1 MLHFWQACSN
11 QLQKELTPQQ
21 FKAWIVH
28 LSPESYNEAAHLLTI
43 SAATRIKA
51 ESCARQFGSRIQMLA
66 QEYWGQAVQLQFV
79 VRSKSAKNSAKSSKN
94 AGLSAEV
101 GTANTPIATEN
112 SIVNHDTDSVKPT
125 AVTTTDT
132 ISNQTHETSS
142 SRKSK
147 ENNLYKNHHL
157 DKNLNFDT
165 LVTGNANQMARMVGL
180 EVIKQLGQRYNP
192 FFIYGGVGVGKTH
205 LMQAIG
211 NEVYRLDPSKKIRYL
226 FANTY
231 VSEVVKAYQK
241 NQFEEFKNYYHNL
254 DLLLIDDI
262 QFFGEGDKSGTQGA
276 FFELFE
282 TMIRNHKQIIIT
294 SDRYPQS
301 LEGIQERL
309 RSRFMSGI
317 DIAIEPP
324 GFEMRVSILL
334 KKAELEGVALPEEVA
349 TFIAQLLR
357 ANVREL
363 EGALRKVIAYCT
375 FTNAPIDLTHTKMAL
390 KDLLSKNQE
399 HISIESIQKIVA
411 DFYKIKVADMY
422 STKRPKK
429 IAEPRQIAMYLTKEL
444 TQKSLPEI
452 GAHFGGRDHTTVLHA
467 CRKIAERKGNDS
479 QLQHELHIL
488 EQILKT

>member
-1 MLHFWQACSN
+1 MTNMLHFWQACSN

-21 FKAWIVH
+21 FKAWILH
-28 LSPESYNEAAHLLTI
+28 LTPELYDEASQTLTI
-43 SAATRIKA
+43 SAPTRIKA
-51 ESCARQFGSRIQMLA
+51 DNCARQFSSRIQMLA
-66 QEYWGQAVQLQFV
+66 QEYWGAAVQLQFI
-79 VRSKSAKNSAKSSKN
+79 VRGKSTTKAVTNTPVKTSAAKS
-94 AGLSAEV
+94 
-101 GTANTPIATEN
+101 TPIVKTDETNTSPTTATTPETT
-112 SIVNHDTDSVKPT
+112 SVDSGKPKKT
-125 AVTTTDT
+125 
-132 ISNQTHETSS
+132 
-142 SRKSK
+142 K
-147 ENNLYKNHHL
+147 EQNPYKNNHL
-157 DKNLNFDT
+157 DPHLNFDT

-211 NEVYRLDPSKKIRYL
+211 NEVHRLDPSKKIRYL

-241 NQFEEFKNYYHNL
+241 NQFEEFKNYYHGL

-282 TMIRNHKQIIIT
+282 SMIRNQKQIIIT

-301 LEGIQERL
+301 LEGIKERL

-334 KKAELEGVALPEEVA
+334 KKAELEGVNLPEDVA

-363 EGALRKVIAYCT
+363 EGALRKVIAYSN
-375 FTNAPIDLTHTKMAL
+375 FTGSPIDLNSTKAAL
-390 KDLLSKNQE
+390 KDLLAKNPG
-399 HISIESIQKIVA
+399 HITVEAIQKTVA

-467 CRKIAERKGNDS
+467 CRKIAERKKNET
-479 QLQHELHIL
+479 QLQHELNIL
-488 EQILKT
+488 EQMLKS

>member
-21 FKAWIVH
+21 FKAWILH
-28 LSPESYNEAAHLLTI
+28 LSPESYDEDTHLLTI

-51 ESCARQFGSRIQMLA
+51 ESSARQFGSRIQMLA
-66 QEYWGQAVQLQFV
+66 QEYWGQPVQLQFM
-79 VRSKSAKNSAKSSKN
+79 VRGKTTKSNDKPTKPAAQPQTLPQTTTAQNSHAQTTEP
-94 AGLSAEV
+94 SAD
-101 GTANTPIATEN
+101 TA
-112 SIVNHDTDSVKPT
+112 T
-125 AVTTTDT
+125 AVTEAHADT
-132 ISNQTHETSS
+132 PNTVEPTAPA
-142 SRKSK
+142 RKTK
-147 ENNLYKNHHL
+147 EHNLYKNHHL

-282 TMIRNHKQIIIT
+282 SMIRNHKQIIIT

-334 KKAELEGVALPEEVA
+334 KKAELEGVNLPEDVA

-363 EGALRKVIAYCT
+363 EGALRKVIAYSN
-375 FTNAPIDLTHTKMAL
+375 FTGSAIDLNSTKAAL
-390 KDLLSKNQE
+390 KDLLAKNPG
-399 HISIESIQKIVA
+399 HITIEAIQKTVA

-467 CRKIAERKGNDS
+467 CRKITERKSNET
-479 QLQHELHIL
+479 QLQHELNIL
-488 EQILKT
+488 EQMLKA

>member
-1 MLHFWQACSN
+1 MLLFWQACSN

-21 FKAWIVH
+21 FKAWIVP
-28 LSPESYNEAAHLLTI
+28 LAALEFNEQTQVFTI
-43 SAATRIKA
+43 SAPSRIKA
-51 ESCARQFGSRIQMLA
+51 EACSRQFGQRIQMLA
-66 QEYWGQAVQLQFV
+66 QEYWGKAIQVQFT
-79 VRSKSAKNSAKSSKN
+79 VRDKNSQKASLG
-94 AGLSAEV
+94 ASAV
-101 GTANTPIATEN
+101 VSVTAAPTANHPAPSTEPPTLN
-112 SIVNHDTDSVKPT
+112 SVREKSEKAEK
-125 AVTTTDT
+125 AV
-132 ISNQTHETSS
+132 
-142 SRKSK
+142 SK
-147 ENNLYKNHHL
+147 ETKLDTTYKNNHL

-180 EVIKQLGQRYNP
+180 EVINQLGKRYNP

-211 NEVYRLDPSKKIRYL
+211 NEVYKLDPSKKIRYL

-282 TMIRNHKQIIIT
+282 SLIRNKKQIIMT
-294 SDRYPQS
+294 SDRYPLS

-317 DIAIEPP
+317 DIAIDPP

-334 KKAELEGVALPEEVA
+334 KKAELDGVTLPEDVA
-349 TFIAQLLR
+349 VFIAQLLR

-363 EGALRKVIAYCT
+363 EGALRKVIAYSR
-375 FTNAPIDLTHTKMAL
+375 FSHMPINIENTKLAL
-390 KDLLSKNQE
+390 KDLLVNNQE
-399 HISIESIQKIVA
+399 HISIEAIQKAVA
-411 DFYKIKVADMY
+411 DFYKIKVSDMY
-422 STKRPKK
+422 SAKRPKN

-452 GAHFGGRDHTTVLHA
+452 GANFGGRDHTTVLHA
-467 CRKIAERKGNDS
+467 CRKIAENKTKDS
-479 QLQHELHIL
+479 KLQHELHVL
-488 EQILKT
+488 EQILKA

>member
-21 FKAWIVH
+21 FKAWILH
-28 LSPESYNEAAHLLTI
+28 LTPESFDEESQILMI
-43 SAATRIKA
+43 SAPTRIKA
-51 ESCARQFGSRIQMLA
+51 DNCARQFGSRIQMLA
-66 QEYWGQAVQLQFV
+66 QEYWNTNVQVQFV
-79 VRSKSAKNSAKSSKN
+79 VRSKSKPLVK
-94 AGLSAEV
+94 
-101 GTANTPIATEN
+101 T
-112 SIVNHDTDSVKPT
+112 VKPSAT
-125 AVTTTDT
+125 NVTSTNTEAIAIKAELNASTDRQPAQ
-132 ISNQTHETSS
+132 NESS
-142 SRKSK
+142 LGVQRSKKSDK
-147 ENNLYKNHHL
+147 GHNPYKNHHL
-157 DKNLNFDT
+157 DPNLNFDT

-211 NEVYRLDPSKKIRYL
+211 NEVQRLDPSKKIRYL

-262 QFFGEGDKSGTQGA
+262 QFFGEGDKSGTQAA

-282 TMIRNHKQIIIT
+282 TMIRNHKQIIMT

-334 KKAELEGVALPEEVA
+334 KKAELENIQLPEEVA

-363 EGALRKVIAYCT
+363 EGALRKVIAYSN
-375 FTNAPIDLTHTKMAL
+375 FTGGPIDLNSTKTAL
-390 KDLLSKNQE
+390 KDLLAKNPG
-399 HISIESIQKIVA
+399 HISIEAIQKTVA

-422 STKRPKK
+422 SAKRPKK

-452 GAHFGGRDHTTVLHA
+452 GTNFGGRDHTTVLHA
-467 CRKIAERKGNDS
+467 CRKISERKIAEP
-479 QLQHELHIL
+479 QLQHELNIL
-488 EQILKT
+488 EQMLKM

>member
-21 FKAWIVH
+21 FKAWIQS
-28 LSPESYNEAAHLLTI
+28 LSPESYDPEKQILQI
-43 SAATRIKA
+43 SAPTRIKA
-51 ESCARQFGSRIQMLA
+51 ENCARQFGPRIQLLA
-66 QEYWGQAVQLQFV
+66 QDYWSTSVQVQFITRDKNKDKV
-79 VRSKSAKNSAKSSKN
+79 EKKPSKPSPSLMQKNPNSKDASLKNKAKPEDSNKTESTTQPEKPAKPKANKEDNPYKNS
-94 AGLSAEV
+94 
-101 GTANTPIATEN
+101 
-112 SIVNHDTDSVKPT
+112 
-125 AVTTTDT
+125 
-132 ISNQTHETSS
+132 
-142 SRKSK
+142 
-147 ENNLYKNHHL
+147 HL
-157 DKNLNFDT
+157 DPKLNFDT

-180 EVIKQLGQRYNP
+180 EVIKQLGARYNP

-205 LMQAIG
+205 LIHAVG
-211 NEVYRLDPSKKIRYL
+211 NEVQRLDPSKKKRYL

-262 QFFGEGDKSGTQGA
+262 QFFGEGDKSGTQAA

-282 TMIRNHKQIIIT
+282 NMIRNQKQIIIT
-294 SDRYPQS
+294 SDRYPQN
-301 LEGIQERL
+301 LDGIQERL

-324 GFEMRVSILL
+324 AFEMRVSILL
-334 KKAELEGVALPEEVA
+334 KKAELEGIQLSEEVA

-363 EGALRKVIAYCT
+363 EGALRKVIAYSK
-375 FTNAPIDLTHTKMAL
+375 FTHNPIDLPNAKMAL
-390 KDLLSKNQE
+390 KDLLAKNQE
-399 HISIESIQKIVA
+399 YISVESIQKAVA

-422 STKRPKK
+422 SSKRPKK

-452 GAHFGGRDHTTVLHA
+452 GTYFGGRDHTTVLHA
-467 CRKIAERKGNDS
+467 CRKIAERKTNDT
-479 QLQHELHIL
+479 QLQRELHLL
-488 EQILKT
+488 EQILKA

>member
-1 MLHFWQACSN
+1 
-11 QLQKELTPQQ
+11 
-21 FKAWIVH
+21 
-28 LSPESYNEAAHLLTI
+28 
-43 SAATRIKA
+43 
-51 ESCARQFGSRIQMLA
+51 
-66 QEYWGQAVQLQFV
+66 
-79 VRSKSAKNSAKSSKN
+79 
-94 AGLSAEV
+94 
-101 GTANTPIATEN
+101 
-112 SIVNHDTDSVKPT
+112 
-125 AVTTTDT
+125 
-132 ISNQTHETSS
+132 
-142 SRKSK
+142 
-147 ENNLYKNHHL
+147 
-157 DKNLNFDT
+157 
-165 LVTGNANQMARMVGL
+165 MVGL

-375 FTNAPIDLTHTKMAL
+375 FTNAPIDLTNTKMAL

>member
-1 MLHFWQACSN
+1 M
-11 QLQKELTPQQ
+11 
-21 FKAWIVH
+21 
-28 LSPESYNEAAHLLTI
+28 
-43 SAATRIKA
+43 
-51 ESCARQFGSRIQMLA
+51 
-66 QEYWGQAVQLQFV
+66 
-79 VRSKSAKNSAKSSKN
+79 
-94 AGLSAEV
+94 
-101 GTANTPIATEN
+101 
-112 SIVNHDTDSVKPT
+112 
-125 AVTTTDT
+125 
-132 ISNQTHETSS
+132 
-142 SRKSK
+142 
-147 ENNLYKNHHL
+147 

-211 NEVYRLDPSKKIRYL
+211 NEVYRLDPSK
-226 FANTY
+226 FAIYSPTPT
-231 VSEVVKAYQK
+231 STLVKAYQK

-334 KKAELEGVALPEEVA
+334 KKAELEGVAFTPRKWLPSSHNYCVPMCVNW
-349 TFIAQLLR
+349 R
-357 ANVREL
+357 AL
-363 EGALRKVIAYCT
+363 YAK
-375 FTNAPIDLTHTKMAL
+375 
-390 KDLLSKNQE
+390 
-399 HISIESIQKIVA
+399 
-411 DFYKIKVADMY
+411 
-422 STKRPKK
+422 
-429 IAEPRQIAMYLTKEL
+429 
-444 TQKSLPEI
+444 
-452 GAHFGGRDHTTVLHA
+452 
-467 CRKIAERKGNDS
+467 
-479 QLQHELHIL
+479 
-488 EQILKT
+488 

>member
-21 FKAWIVH
+21 FKAWILH
-28 LSPESYNEAAHLLTI
+28 LSPESYDEDTHLLTI

-51 ESCARQFGSRIQMLA
+51 ESSARQFGSRIQMLA
-66 QEYWGQAVQLQFV
+66 QEYWGQPVQLQFM
-79 VRSKSAKNSAKSSKN
+79 VRGKTAKSNDKPTKPAAQPQTLPQATTAKNSPTQTTEA
-94 AGLSAEV
+94 AAD
-101 GTANTPIATEN
+101 TAAPVTEAHADTPNTVE
-112 SIVNHDTDSVKPT
+112 PT
-125 AVTTTDT
+125 APA
-132 ISNQTHETSS
+132 
-142 SRKSK
+142 RKTK
-147 ENNLYKNHHL
+147 EHNLYKNHHL

-334 KKAELEGVALPEEVA
+334 KKAELEGVNLSEEVA

-375 FTNAPIDLTHTKMAL
+375 FTNAPIDLPNTKMAL

-399 HISIESIQKIVA
+399 HISIESIQKMVA

-452 GAHFGGRDHTTVLHA
+452 GASFGGRDHTTVLHA
-467 CRKIAERKGNDS
+467 CRKIAERKNNDT
-479 QLQHELHIL
+479 QLQHELHLL
-488 EQILKT
+488 EQILKS

>member
-1 MLHFWQACSN
+1 MLLFWQACSN

-21 FKAWIVH
+21 FKAWIAPLTVCAFDEQ
-28 LSPESYNEAAHLLTI
+28 SQSLTI
-43 SAATRIKA
+43 GAPSRIKA
-51 ESCARQFGSRIQMLA
+51 EACSRQFGQRIQMLA
-66 QEYWGQAVQLQFV
+66 QEYWGKAIQVQFT
-79 VRSKSAKNSAKSSKN
+79 VRDKNSQKASLG
-94 AGLSAEV
+94 ASAV
-101 GTANTPIATEN
+101 VSVTAAPTANHPAPSTEPPTLN
-112 SIVNHDTDSVKPT
+112 SVREKSEKAEK
-125 AVTTTDT
+125 AV
-132 ISNQTHETSS
+132 
-142 SRKSK
+142 SK
-147 ENNLYKNHHL
+147 ETKLDTTYKNNHL

-180 EVIKQLGQRYNP
+180 EVINQLGKRYNP

-211 NEVYRLDPSKKIRYL
+211 NEVYKLDPSKKIRYL

-231 VSEVVKAYQK
+231 VSEVVKAFQK

-282 TMIRNHKQIIIT
+282 SLIRNKKQIIMT

-317 DIAIEPP
+317 DIAIDPP

-334 KKAELEGVALPEEVA
+334 KKAELDGVTLPEDVA
-349 TFIAQLLR
+349 VFIAQLLR

-363 EGALRKVIAYCT
+363 EGALRKVIAYSRFSHT
-375 FTNAPIDLTHTKMAL
+375 PINIENTKLAL
-390 KDLLSKNQE
+390 KDLLVNNQE
-399 HISIESIQKIVA
+399 HISIEAIQKAVA
-411 DFYKIKVADMY
+411 DFYKIKVSDMY
-422 STKRPKK
+422 SAKRPKN

-452 GAHFGGRDHTTVLHA
+452 GANFGGRDHTTVLHA
-467 CRKIAERKGNDS
+467 CRKIAENKTKDS
-479 QLQHELHIL
+479 KLQHELHVL
-488 EQILKT
+488 EQILKA

>member
-1 MLHFWQACSN
+1 MLLFWQACSN

-21 FKAWIVH
+21 FKAWIVPLKVFDFDEASNT
-28 LSPESYNEAAHLLTI
+28 LSI
-43 SAATRIKA
+43 SAPSRIKA
-51 ESCARQFGSRIQMLA
+51 EACAHQFGARIQMLA
-66 QEYWGQAVQLQFV
+66 HEYWGKSIQVQFSVRDKSKNPKVATAPTAVV
-79 VRSKSAKNSAKSSKN
+79 VSADETTPATAIATTDAPTTQVELAPTPSKEAKNS
-94 AGLSAEV
+94 
-101 GTANTPIATEN
+101 
-112 SIVNHDTDSVKPT
+112 
-125 AVTTTDT
+125 
-132 ISNQTHETSS
+132 
-142 SRKSK
+142 
-147 ENNLYKNHHL
+147 NNPYKNNHL

-180 EVIKQLGQRYNP
+180 EIINQLGKRYNP

-211 NEVYRLDPSKKIRYL
+211 NEVYKLDPSKKIRYL

-262 QFFGEGDKSGTQGA
+262 QFFGEGDKTGTQGA

-282 TMIRNHKQIIIT
+282 SLIRNQKQIIIT

-317 DIAIEPP
+317 DIAIDPP

-334 KKAELEGVALPEEVA
+334 KKAELDGVELSEEVA
-349 TFIAQLLR
+349 VFIAQLLR

-363 EGALRKVIAYCT
+363 EGALRKVIAYSRFSHT
-375 FTNAPIDLTHTKMAL
+375 PINIVNTKLAL
-390 KDLLSKNQE
+390 KDLLVNNQE
-399 HISIESIQKIVA
+399 HISIEAIQKTVA
-411 DFYKIKVADMY
+411 DFYKIKVSDMY
-422 STKRPKK
+422 SAKRPKN

-452 GAHFGGRDHTTVLHA
+452 GANFGGRDHTTVLHA
-467 CRKIAERKGNDS
+467 CRKIAENKTKDS
-479 QLQHELHIL
+479 KLQHELHVL
-488 EQILKT
+488 EQILKA

>member
-21 FKAWIVH
+21 FKAWILH
-28 LSPESYNEAAHLLTI
+28 LTPESFDEESQILMI
-43 SAATRIKA
+43 SAPTRIKA
-51 ESCARQFGSRIQMLA
+51 DNCARQFGSRIQMLA
-66 QEYWGQAVQLQFV
+66 QEYWNTSVQVQFV
-79 VRSKSAKNSAKSSKN
+79 VRSKSKPLVKTVKPSAIN
-94 AGLSAEV
+94 VSA
-101 GTANTPIATEN
+101 ANTETIAIKAELN
-112 SIVNHDTDSVKPT
+112 ASTDRQP
-125 AVTTTDT
+125 AQ
-132 ISNQTHETSS
+132 NESS
-142 SRKSK
+142 PGVQRSKKSDK
-147 ENNLYKNHHL
+147 EHNPYKNHHL
-157 DKNLNFDT
+157 DPNLNFDT

-211 NEVYRLDPSKKIRYL
+211 NEVQRLDPSKKIRYL

-262 QFFGEGDKSGTQGA
+262 QFFGEGDKSGTQAA

-282 TMIRNHKQIIIT
+282 TMIRNHKQIIMT

-334 KKAELEGVALPEEVA
+334 KKAELENIQLPEEVA

-363 EGALRKVIAYCT
+363 EGALRKVIAYSN
-375 FTNAPIDLTHTKMAL
+375 FTGGPIDLNSTKTAL
-390 KDLLSKNQE
+390 KDLLAKNPG
-399 HISIESIQKIVA
+399 HISIEAIQKTVA

-422 STKRPKK
+422 SAKRPKK

-452 GAHFGGRDHTTVLHA
+452 GTNFGGRDHTTVLHA
-467 CRKIAERKGNDS
+467 CRKISERKIAEP
-479 QLQHELHIL
+479 QLQHELNIL
-488 EQILKT
+488 EQMLKM

>member
-1 MLHFWQACSN
+1 MLLFWQACSN

-21 FKAWIVH
+21 FKAWIAP
-28 LSPESYNEAAHLLTI
+28 LTMCAFDEQSQSLTI
-43 SAATRIKA
+43 GAPSRIKA
-51 ESCARQFGSRIQMLA
+51 EACSRQFGQRIQMLA
-66 QEYWGQAVQLQFV
+66 QEYWGKAIQVQFT
-79 VRSKSAKNSAKSSKN
+79 VRDKNSQKASLG
-94 AGLSAEV
+94 ASAV
-101 GTANTPIATEN
+101 VSVTAAPTANHPAPSTEPPTLN
-112 SIVNHDTDSVKPT
+112 SVREKSEKVEK
-125 AVTTTDT
+125 AV
-132 ISNQTHETSS
+132 
-142 SRKSK
+142 SK
-147 ENNLYKNHHL
+147 ETKLDTTYKNNHL

-180 EVIKQLGQRYNP
+180 EVINQLGKRYNP

-211 NEVYRLDPSKKIRYL
+211 NEVYKLDPSKKIRYL

-282 TMIRNHKQIIIT
+282 SLIRNKKQIIMT

-317 DIAIEPP
+317 DIAIDPP

-334 KKAELEGVALPEEVA
+334 KKAELDGVTLPEDVA
-349 TFIAQLLR
+349 VFIAQLLR

-363 EGALRKVIAYCT
+363 EGALRKVIAYSRFSHT
-375 FTNAPIDLTHTKMAL
+375 PINIENTKLAL
-390 KDLLSKNQE
+390 KDLLVNNQE
-399 HISIESIQKIVA
+399 HISIEAIQKAVA
-411 DFYKIKVADMY
+411 DFYKIKVSDMY
-422 STKRPKK
+422 SAKRPKN

-452 GAHFGGRDHTTVLHA
+452 GANFGGRDHTTVLHA
-467 CRKIAERKGNDS
+467 CRKIAENKTKDS
-479 QLQHELHIL
+479 KLQHELHVL
-488 EQILKT
+488 EQILKA

>member
-1 MLHFWQACSN
+1 MLLFWQACSN

-21 FKAWIVH
+21 FKAWIAPLTVCAFDEQ
-28 LSPESYNEAAHLLTI
+28 SQSLTI
-43 SAATRIKA
+43 GAPSRIKA
-51 ESCARQFGSRIQMLA
+51 EACSRQFGQRIQMLA
-66 QEYWGQAVQLQFV
+66 QEYWGKTIQVQFT
-79 VRSKSAKNSAKSSKN
+79 VRDKSSQK
-94 AGLSAEV
+94 ASFGVSAV
-101 GTANTPIATEN
+101 VSVTAAPTANHPAPSTEPPTLN
-112 SIVNHDTDSVKPT
+112 SVREKSEKAEK
-125 AVTTTDT
+125 AV
-132 ISNQTHETSS
+132 
-142 SRKSK
+142 SK
-147 ENNLYKNHHL
+147 ETKLDTTYKNNHL

-180 EVIKQLGQRYNP
+180 EVINQLGKRYNP

-211 NEVYRLDPSKKIRYL
+211 NEVYKLDPSKKIRYL

-282 TMIRNHKQIIIT
+282 SLIRNKKQIIMT

-317 DIAIEPP
+317 DIAIDPP

-334 KKAELEGVALPEEVA
+334 KKAELDGVTLPEDVA
-349 TFIAQLLR
+349 VFIAQLLR

-363 EGALRKVIAYCT
+363 EGALRKVIAYSRFSHT
-375 FTNAPIDLTHTKMAL
+375 PINIENTKLAL
-390 KDLLSKNQE
+390 KDLLVNNQE
-399 HISIESIQKIVA
+399 HISIEAIQKAVA
-411 DFYKIKVADMY
+411 DFYKIKVSDMY
-422 STKRPKK
+422 SAKRPKN

-452 GAHFGGRDHTTVLHA
+452 GANFGGRDHTTVLHA
-467 CRKIAERKGNDS
+467 CRKIAENKTKDS
-479 QLQHELHIL
+479 KLQHELHVL
-488 EQILKT
+488 EQILKA

>member
-1 MLHFWQACSN
+1 MTIMLHFWQACSN

-21 FKAWIVH
+21 FKAWILH
-28 LSPESYNEAAHLLTI
+28 LTPEQYDDASQILTI
-43 SAATRIKA
+43 SAPTRIKA
-51 ESCARQFGSRIQMLA
+51 DNCARQFGSRIQMLA
-66 QEYWGQAVQLQFV
+66 QEYWNTAVQVQFV
-79 VRSKSAKNSAKSSKN
+79 VRGKAAVK
-94 AGLSAEV
+94 
-101 GTANTPIATEN
+101 PATT
-112 SIVNHDTDSVKPT
+112 VSVKTSNKTDKSNANESFAQNEHTNTT
-125 AVTTTDT
+125 ASAIESVDHAQSTGTPEVEK
-132 ISNQTHETSS
+132 HK
-142 SRKSK
+142 KSK
-147 ENNLYKNHHL
+147 EHNPYKNNHL
-157 DKNLNFDT
+157 DPHLNFDT

-211 NEVYRLDPSKKIRYL
+211 NEVHRLDPNKKIRYL

-282 TMIRNHKQIIIT
+282 SMIRNHKQIIIT

-334 KKAELEGVALPEEVA
+334 KKAELEDVNLPEDVA

-363 EGALRKVIAYCT
+363 EGALRKVIAYSN
-375 FTNAPIDLTHTKMAL
+375 FTGSEIDLNNTKAAL
-390 KDLLSKNQE
+390 KDLLAKNPG
-399 HISIESIQKIVA
+399 HITIEAIQKTVA

-467 CRKIAERKGNDS
+467 CRKITERKSNET
-479 QLQHELHIL
+479 QLQHELNIL
-488 EQILKT
+488 EQMLKT

>member
-1 MLHFWQACSN
+1 MLLFWQACSN

-21 FKAWIVH
+21 FKAWIAPLTVCAFDEQ
-28 LSPESYNEAAHLLTI
+28 SQSLTI
-43 SAATRIKA
+43 GAPSRIKA
-51 ESCARQFGSRIQMLA
+51 EACSRQFGQRIQMLA
-66 QEYWGQAVQLQFV
+66 QEYWGKAIQVQFT
-79 VRSKSAKNSAKSSKN
+79 VRDKNSQKASL
-94 AGLSAEV
+94 GVSAV
-101 GTANTPIATEN
+101 VSVTAAPTANHPAPSTEPPTLN
-112 SIVNHDTDSVKPT
+112 SVREKSEKAEK
-125 AVTTTDT
+125 AV
-132 ISNQTHETSS
+132 
-142 SRKSK
+142 SK
-147 ENNLYKNHHL
+147 ETKLDTTYKNNHL

-180 EVIKQLGQRYNP
+180 EVINQLGKRYNP

-211 NEVYRLDPSKKIRYL
+211 NEVYKLDPSKKIRYL

-282 TMIRNHKQIIIT
+282 SLIRNKKQIIMT

-317 DIAIEPP
+317 DIAIDPP

-334 KKAELEGVALPEEVA
+334 KKAELDGVTLPEDVA
-349 TFIAQLLR
+349 VFIAQLLR

-363 EGALRKVIAYCT
+363 EGALRKVIAYSRFSHT
-375 FTNAPIDLTHTKMAL
+375 PINIENTKLAL
-390 KDLLSKNQE
+390 KDLLVNNQE
-399 HISIESIQKIVA
+399 HISIEAIQKAVA
-411 DFYKIKVADMY
+411 DFYKIKVSDMY
-422 STKRPKK
+422 SAKRPKN

-452 GAHFGGRDHTTVLHA
+452 GANFGGRDHTTVLHA
-467 CRKIAERKGNDS
+467 CRKIAENKTKDS
-479 QLQHELHIL
+479 KLQHELHVL
-488 EQILKT
+488 EQILKA

>member
-1 MLHFWQACSN
+1 MLLFWQACSN

-21 FKAWIVH
+21 FKAWIAPLTVC
-28 LSPESYNEAAHLLTI
+28 EFNEQTQNLTI
-43 SAATRIKA
+43 GAPSRIKA
-51 ESCARQFGSRIQMLA
+51 EACSRQFGQRIQMLA
-66 QEYWGQAVQLQFV
+66 QEYWGKAIQVQFV
-79 VRSKSAKNSAKSSKN
+79 VQDKKAKKTNLDVSSITSIVAVPNNSVVSIEQAKS
-94 AGLSAEV
+94 
-101 GTANTPIATEN
+101 NTNEEKTV
-112 SIVNHDTDSVKPT
+112 SKPT
-125 AVTTTDT
+125 KLDAT
-132 ISNQTHETSS
+132 
-142 SRKSK
+142 
-147 ENNLYKNHHL
+147 YKNNHL

-180 EVIKQLGQRYNP
+180 EVINQLGQRYNP

-211 NEVYRLDPSKKIRYL
+211 NEVYKNDPSKKIRYL

-262 QFFGEGDKSGTQGA
+262 QFFGEGDKTGTQSA

-282 TMIRNHKQIIIT
+282 SLIRHQKQIIIT
-294 SDRYPQS
+294 DRYPQS

-317 DIAIEPP
+317 DIAIDPP

-334 KKAELEGVALPEEVA
+334 KKAELDGVTLPEDVA
-349 TFIAQLLR
+349 VFIAQLLR

-363 EGALRKVIAYCT
+363 EGALRKVIAYSRFSHT
-375 FTNAPIDLTHTKMAL
+375 PINIENTKLAL
-390 KDLLSKNQE
+390 KDLLVNNQE
-399 HISIESIQKIVA
+399 HISIEAIQKAVA
-411 DFYKIKVADMY
+411 DFYKIKVSDMY
-422 STKRPKK
+422 SAKRPKN

-452 GAHFGGRDHTTVLHA
+452 GANFGGRDHTTVLHA
-467 CRKIAERKGNDS
+467 CRKIAENKTKDS
-479 QLQHELHIL
+479 KLQHELHVL
-488 EQILKT
+488 EQILKA